1 MYRTMEMIREKMLE
15 VEQLNEQIARI
26 SVTYK
31 SQSYDGAPKGG
42 SGDGMAGRII
52 AKEFIEARRDKLVEE
67 IRKME
72 EAARKAI
79 SKLPAHLYTFCTC
92 YFLGAC
98 SVADTCKILDRD
110 ETTFYRYK
118 REVKKMLGE

>member
-15 VEQLNEQIARI
+15 VERLNEQIARI

-42 SGDGMAGRII
+42 SGDGMARRII

>member
-118 REVKKMLGE
+118 REAKKMLGE